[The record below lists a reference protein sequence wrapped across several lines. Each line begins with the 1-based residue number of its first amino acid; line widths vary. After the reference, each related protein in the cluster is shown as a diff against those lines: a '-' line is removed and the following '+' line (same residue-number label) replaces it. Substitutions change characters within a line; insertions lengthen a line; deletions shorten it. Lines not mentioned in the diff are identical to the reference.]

1 MAYSK
6 SHLVMNF
13 LKSIEWP
20 QLLIIL
26 IFIVLSAFFIYKYY
40 RISKEL
46 DVNFSNIILKLILR
60 VVYFSLFIIALLG
73 PSFGETKREIKAIG
87 KDIFICVDLSTSMN
101 ATDIQPSRLER
112 MKFELRNIVN
122 AFNSDRIG
130 LIIFSSEAFVQCP
143 LTFDQSA
150 ISLFIETLNTGLL
163 PVSSTDFG
171 PPLDLALN
179 KFSENDTVP
188 SKQSKAIVFISDG
201 EDFGTETDEIAD
213 EIEKKGVRLFSLG
226 IGTAKGSK
234 IPLPGGGYKRD
245 KKGDVVVS
253 TLNSESLKKL
263 AINTGGKYFEINEN
277 DNGVPRLIS
286 AINQIEGEVRDVR
299 KVDASANKYFYFLVV
314 AFALLL
320 ADIMISTKA
329 IAI

>member
-1 MAYSK
+1 MK
-6 SHLVMNF
+6 F
-13 LKSIEWP
+13 LNSIEWP
-20 QLLIIL
+20 GLLMILLFIIL
-26 IFIVLSAFFIYKYY
+26 IAVFIYRYY
-40 RISKEL
+40 RISKEIE
-46 DVNFSNIILKLILR
+46 VNFSNIIFKVILR
-60 VVYFSLFIIALLG
+60 VVYFSLFIVALLG
-73 PSFGETKREIKAIG
+73 PSFGEAKREIKAIG

-171 PPLDLALN
+171 PPLDIALN
-179 KFSENDTVP
+179 KFSENDTIQ

-201 EDFGTETDEIAD
+201 EDFGTETDDIAK
-213 EIEKKGVRLFSLG
+213 EIEKKGIRLFSLG
-226 IGTAKGSK
+226 IGTTKGSR
-234 IPLPGGGYKRD
+234 IPMPGGGYKRD
-245 KKGDVVVS
+245 KKGDIVVS
-253 TLNSESLKKL
+253 SLNSESLRRL
-263 AINTGGKYFEINEN
+263 AVNTGGKYFEINEN
-277 DNGVPRLIS
+277 ENGVPKLIS

-299 KVDASANKYFYFLVV
+299 KVDASANKYFYFLVA
-314 AFALLL
+314 AFALILVD
-320 ADIMISTKA
+320 AAISTKA
-329 IAI
+329 VAL

>member
-1 MAYSK
+1 MK
-6 SHLVMNF
+6 F
-13 LKSIEWP
+13 LNSIEWP
-20 QLLIIL
+20 VLLML
-26 IFIVLSAFFIYKYY
+26 LVFIVLVAFFIYRYF
-40 RISKEL
+40 RVSKEVE
-46 DVNFSNIILKLILR
+46 VNFSNIISKLILR
-60 VVYFSLFIIALLG
+60 VIYFSLFIIALLG
-73 PSFGETKREIKAIG
+73 PSFGESKREIKAIG

-171 PPLDLALN
+171 PPLEIALN
-179 KFSENDTVP
+179 KFSENDTVQ

-201 EDFGTETDEIAD
+201 EDFGTETDEIAG
-213 EIEKKGVRLFSLG
+213 EIEKKGIRLFSLG

-234 IPLPGGGYKRD
+234 IPMPGGGYKRD
-245 KKGDVVVS
+245 KKGDIVVS
-253 TLNSESLKKL
+253 SLNSESLKKL

-277 DNGVPRLIS
+277 ENGVPKLIN

-299 KVDASANKYFYFLVV
+299 KVDASANKYFYFLIA
-314 AFALLL
+314 AFVLIL
-320 ADIMISTKA
+320 ADAAISTKA
-329 IAI
+329 IAL